1 MAVSILTLKTGDRVI
16 AELKEIFD
24 GEGDDKRGV
33 CLLMEEPYV
42 LNLEGGNPQY
52 LTEEYGMEYQIKF
65 SKWNPYS
72 SDWQFKMP
80 YDCIMTI
87 SNPDPGLQNAYETKI
102 AEKIKRHGRDTA
114 IDGTATAAE
123 EPGTSED

>member
-42 LNLEGGNPQY
+42 LSLDGGNPQY
-52 LTEEYGMEYQIKF
+52 LLNSMV
-65 SKWNPYS
+65 WNT
-72 SDWQFKMP
+72 K
-80 YDCIMTI
+80 
-87 SNPDPGLQNAYETKI
+87 SNLVSGILILQTGNSRCRMI
-102 AEKIKRHGRDTA
+102 V
-114 IDGTATAAE
+114 
-123 EPGTSED
+123 S

>member
-24 GEGDDKRGV
+24 GEGDDRRGV

-42 LNLEGGNPQY
+42 LNLDGGNPQY
-52 LTEEYGMEYQIKF
+52 LTEQYGMEYQIKF

-87 SNPDPGLQNAYETKI
+87 SNPEPGLQEAYEN
-102 AEKIKRHGRDTA
+102 KIKEKREKQN
-114 IDGTATAAE
+114 DGTDT
-123 EPGTSED
+123 GSTRTEDES

>member
-24 GEGDDKRGV
+24 EEGDNKKGI
-33 CLLMEEPYV
+33 CLLMEEPYI

-72 SDWQFKMP
+72 SDWQFKLP
-80 YDCIMTI
+80 YDSVMTI
-87 SNPDPGLQNAYETKI
+87 SNPEPGLQTAYENKI
-102 AEKIKRHGRDTA
+102 QEKREKYG
-114 IDGTATAAE
+114 E
-123 EPGTSED
+123 PEPGTDSTTEDES

>member
-1 MAVSILTLKTGDRVI
+1 MVVSILTLKTGDRVI

-87 SNPDPGLQNAYETKI
+87 SNPEPGLQEAYENKI
-102 AEKIKRHGRDTA
+102 TEKREKQNDRTDT
-114 IDGTATAAE
+114 GSTTTE
-123 EPGTSED
+123 NES

>member
-42 LNLEGGNPQY
+42 LNLDGGNPQY
-52 LTEEYGMEYQIKF
+52 LTEQYGMEYQIKF

-87 SNPDPGLQNAYETKI
+87 STPEPGLQEAYENKI
-102 AEKIKRHGRDTA
+102 TEKRESQN
-114 IDGTATAAE
+114 DGTDT
-123 EPGTSED
+123 GSTTTEDES

>member
-24 GEGDDKRGV
+24 EEGDNKKGI
-33 CLLMEEPYV
+33 CLLMEEPYI

-72 SDWQFKMP
+72 SDWQYKLP
-80 YDCIMTI
+80 YDSVMTI
-87 SNPDPGLQNAYETKI
+87 SNPEPGLQKAYENKI
-102 AEKIKRHGRDTA
+102 SEKKALNNDRTNE
-114 IDGTATAAE
+114 GTE
-123 EPGTSED
+123 NLSLIHI

>member
-24 GEGDDKRGV
+24 GEGEDKKGV

-42 LNLEGGNPQY
+42 LNLDGTQPQY
-52 LTEEYGMEYQIKF
+52 LTEQYGMEYQIKF

-72 SDWQFKMP
+72 SDWQYKIP
-80 YDCIMTI
+80 YDTVMTI
-87 SNPDPGLQNAYETKI
+87 STPEPGLQNAYEN
-102 AEKIKRHGRDTA
+102 KIKEKREVLNQNDRYE
-114 IDGTATAAE
+114 TATE
-123 EPGTSED
+123 TTTEN

>member
-24 GEGDDKRGV
+24 GEDEDKKGI

-42 LNLEGGNPQY
+42 LNLEGEQPQY
-52 LTEEYGMEYQIKF
+52 LTEQYGMEYQIRF

-72 SDWQFKMP
+72 SDTHFKIP
-80 YDCIMTI
+80 YDCVMTI
-87 SNPDPGLQNAYETKI
+87 SNPEPGLENAYVNKI
-102 AEKIKRHGRDTA
+102 TEKKKKYDGPADTN
-114 IDGTATAAE
+114 TT
-123 EPGTSED
+123 ED

>member
-16 AELKEIFD
+16 AELKESFD

-87 SNPDPGLQNAYETKI
+87 SNPEPGLQEAYENKI
-102 AEKIKRHGRDTA
+102 TEKRAKQN
-114 IDGTATAAE
+114 DGTDT
-123 EPGTSED
+123 GSTTTEDES

>member
-87 SNPDPGLQNAYETKI
+87 SNPEPGLQEAYENKI
-102 AEKIKRHGRDTA
+102 TEKREKQNDRTDT
-114 IDGTATAAE
+114 GSTTTE
-123 EPGTSED
+123 NES

>member
-52 LTEEYGMEYQIKF
+52 LTEEYGMEYKIKY
-65 SKWNPYS
+65 SKRNNYS
-72 SDWQFKMP
+72 SDWQLKMT
-80 YDCIMTI
+80 D
-87 SNPDPGLQNAYETKI
+87 D
-102 AEKIKRHGRDTA
+102 
-114 IDGTATAAE
+114 
-123 EPGTSED
+123 

>member
-42 LNLEGGNPQY
+42 LSLDGGNPQY
-52 LTEEYGMEYQIKF
+52 LTEQYGMEYQIKF

-87 SNPDPGLQNAYETKI
+87 SNPEPGLQEAYENKI
-102 AEKIKRHGRDTA
+102 TEKRA
-114 IDGTATAAE
+114 LQNDGTDT
-123 EPGTSED
+123 GSTTTEDES